1 MKNNIETL
9 LINFIDW
16 LEQKIYKKSGWGEY
30 RYHRLKRWIKH
41 HLYTLKIYAGIFKLP
56 KVLRSYNSVLDDAL
70 TGLKYYKESIDERND
85 AIRYLLDRQ
94 VEITLGDT
102 DYSEEQ
108 KTQAY
113 RDAYLDDRIANIYN
127 DDMKVFELAP
137 EHMTEEEYEDWFER
151 QYEHQREVACH
162 CYDSIEDIIK
172 CEFDNGPLVKGG
184 WYENKPWKL
193 N

>member
-1 MKNNIETL
+1 MDKTPP
-9 LINFIDW
+9 
-16 LEQKIYKKSGWGEY
+16 
-30 RYHRLKRWIKH
+30 
-41 HLYTLKIYAGIFKLP
+41 YTFKIYAGIFKLP

-102 DYSEEQ
+102 DYTEEQ

-113 RDAYLDDRIANIYN
+113 RDAYLDDRIANIYD
-127 DDMKVFELAP
+127 DDMKVFELEP
-137 EHMTEEEYEDWFER
+137 EHMTEEESEDWFER

-162 CYDSIEDIIK
+162 CYDSIEDLIK
-172 CEFDNGPLVKGG
+172 VEFDNGPLVKGG
-184 WYENKPWKL
+184 WYDGKKIY
-193 N
+193 